1 MQKILLTT
9 TLLALS
15 ATCAAD
21 ITCRVVGVADGDTLT
36 CLTADN
42 TQVRV
47 RLAQI
52 DAPEK
57 SQPWGERSKQ
67 HLSDAVFRHTVR
79 LSVETTD
86 KYGRTVAT
94 VWRDSRDIN
103 IEQVQSGMAWV
114 YTQYAHDPAYTAA
127 ERTARAARAGLWAD
141 ANSVPPWEFRR
152 TGKSSTATEKPAA
165 KQSTATCGSK
175 RYCGEMNSCAEA
187 KHYLNVC
194 GVSRLDRDGDGVPCE
209 SICR

>member
-103 IEQVQSGMAWV
+103 LEQVRSGMAWV

-127 ERTARAARAGLWAD
+127 ERTARTAHAGLWAD
-141 ANSVPPWEFRR
+141 ANPMPPWEFRHS
-152 TGKSSTATEKPAA
+152 GKSKTAEA
-165 KQSTATCGSK
+165 KQTMQCGSK
-175 RYCGEMNSCAEA
+175 RYCREMTSCAEA